1 MDVNESIGPENT
13 GLTRGRLAILAA
25 IFLLIPHTLY
35 YESSSAVDNSYTSWT
50 LIALLWGFGYI
61 YGSRFSG
68 PFSGVFLSL
77 PEGWQLILTAGV
89 LLPSIFLVWTFY
101 RYSLGNT
108 NIRLRLRVILVAV
121 VILIVSGGFSY
132 TLDGWRHT
140 LAIPFPPPPIVG
152 LLSCVQKTMIHV
164 VCPHSNFLYYSGL
177 SFKSCVFSEPVLA
190 HTALCLPLRDSLSQL
205 VH

>member
-121 VILIVSGGFSY
+121 VILIVSGGFTY
-132 TLDGWRHT
+132 TLVGGRHT
-140 LAIPFPPPPIVG
+140 LAFRSPPLQ
-152 LLSCVQKTMIHV
+152 LLGC
-164 VCPHSNFLYYSGL
+164 FLVYR
-177 SFKSCVFSEPVLA
+177 KP
-190 HTALCLPLRDSLSQL
+190 
-205 VH
+205 